1 MRPSPLRSILG
12 TLRQP
17 VVVLDADDRVA
28 YANAAFLQAF
38 RLTAEETTG
47 TLFAALGDGQ
57 WDIPDLAS
65 QLAALVPDGA
75 AIENFTVERD
85 LPRVGMRSLRINARK
100 FFEAG
105 DPAVRCL
112 LSIEDATDDDSKAAH
127 TRLARHLDEVN
138 HRVKNNIATMSAMVG
153 LEGLA
158 LKGREAS
165 AALARIARRMQA
177 FSSLYAIL
185 ALSADRNQVIVAD
198 YLEELAEALQELIDP
213 RQTTVRIGIEAA
225 SLAVRVDKAAQ
236 IGSIVNE
243 LIGNAAVR
251 LARAR
256 TKGRIGVRFA
266 ADGDGYMLTVSD
278 DGEPLETG
286 AEATTP
292 ILGQQ
297 IVTMYVDSLGGK
309 VTREAD
315 SDGHRVAIWLPAG
328 IAAGS
333 PPV

>member
-1 MRPSPLRSILG
+1 MCSPMLRSILG

-17 VVVLDADDRVA
+17 VVVLEADGRVA

-38 RLTAEETTG
+38 QLTAEESRG
-47 TLFAALGDGQ
+47 VPFASLGDGQ
-57 WDIPDLAS
+57 WNIPDLAS
-65 QLAALVPDGA
+65 QLADLVSNGA
-75 AIENFTVERD
+75 GIEDFTVERD
-85 LPRVGMRSLRINARK
+85 LPRVGMRSLRINART
-100 FFEAG
+100 FVEAG

-112 LSIEDATDDDSKAAH
+112 LSIEDATDDGSKQAY
-127 TRLARHLDEVN
+127 TRLSRHLDEVN

-213 RQTTVRIGIEAA
+213 RQTAVHIDIDAA
-225 SLAVRVDKAAQ
+225 PVAVRVDKAAQ

-266 ADGDGYMLTVSD
+266 ADGDGYLLTVSD
-278 DGEPLETG
+278 DGKPPESG

-297 IVTMYVDSLGGK
+297 IVTMYVDSLGGN

-315 SDGHRVAIWLPAG
+315 SGGHRVAIRLPAG
-328 IAAGS
+328 IA
-333 PPV
+333 V

>member
-1 MRPSPLRSILG
+1 MCSPMLRSILG

-17 VVVLDADDRVA
+17 VVVLEADGWVT
-28 YANAAFLQAF
+28 YANAAFLKAF
-38 RLTAEETTG
+38 QLTAEESKG
-47 TLFAALGDGQ
+47 VSFASLGDGH
-57 WDIPDLAS
+57 WDIPELAS
-65 QLAALVPDGA
+65 RLAALVPDGTGIA
-75 AIENFTVERD
+75 DFTVERD
-85 LPRVGMRSLRINARK
+85 LPRVGRRSLRINARK
-100 FFEAG
+100 FVEAG

-112 LSIEDATDDDSKAAH
+112 LSIEDATEDVSQQAY
-127 TRLARHLDEVN
+127 TRLSRHLDEVN

-213 RQTTVRIGIEAA
+213 RQTAMRIAIDAA
-225 SLAVRVDKAAQ
+225 PVAVRVDKAAQ

-256 TKGRIGVRFA
+256 TKGRIGVSFA
-266 ADGDGYMLTVSD
+266 ADGDGYLLTVSD
-278 DGEPLETG
+278 DGKAPEAG
-286 AEATTP
+286 ATTP

-297 IVTMYVDSLGGK
+297 IVTMYVDSLGGN

-315 SDGHRVAIWLPAG
+315 SGGHRVAIRLPAG
-328 IAAGS
+328 IA
-333 PPV
+333 V